1 MAKIYHRHRY
11 HGAKLLGRKV
21 LRQLVSVSQPLAF
34 VLAGAYLLLPW
45 LKQLEPMRPGLL
57 AIAVL
62 SVPAAFVWRARARK
76 LATAMDI
83 MAAGHDGEGTVA
95 RLLAKL
101 PREWAVLNNLA
112 LRAGGPIVQIDHL
125 VISPSGVFVLETKA
139 QKGKIIPCAAGKWQ
153 VERRGQIRSIVNP
166 VQQNQAQ
173 VKACQL
179 LLDRLKPGLACKGL
193 VVMTESMAQADWPIV
208 AASDLRQCLLA
219 ANSGRKQAMSK
230 KEIRRLAKGLMSFQ
244 VEGKARWQ
252 EENQYFLTFAL
263 TLLLPLFLFGA
274 IAALALNQA

>member
-1 MAKIYHRHRY
+1 MAKTYHKHRY
-11 HGAKLLGRKV
+11 HGAKLLERKV

-34 VLAGAYLLLPW
+34 VLAAAYLLLPW
-45 LKQLEPMRPGLL
+45 LRQLEPMRPVLL
-57 AIAVL
+57 AVAVL
-62 SVPAAFVWRARARK
+62 SVPAAFVWRARAIK

-83 MAAGHDGEGTVA
+83 MAAGHDGEGEVA

-125 VISPSGVFVLETKA
+125 VISPAGVFVLETKA
-139 QKGKIIPCAAGKWQ
+139 QKGKIIPNAAGKWQ

-166 VQQNQAQ
+166 VEQNRAQ
-173 VKACQL
+173 VKACQF

-208 AASDLRQCLLA
+208 AASDLSQRLLA
-219 ANSGRKQAMSK
+219 ASSGSKGASK
-230 KEIRRLAKGLMSFQ
+230 KEIRDLAKGLMSFQ

-252 EENQYFLTFAL
+252 EKNQYFLTFSL
-263 TLLLPLFLFGA
+263 TVLLPLLLFA
-274 IAALALNQA
+274 ALAALALKQA